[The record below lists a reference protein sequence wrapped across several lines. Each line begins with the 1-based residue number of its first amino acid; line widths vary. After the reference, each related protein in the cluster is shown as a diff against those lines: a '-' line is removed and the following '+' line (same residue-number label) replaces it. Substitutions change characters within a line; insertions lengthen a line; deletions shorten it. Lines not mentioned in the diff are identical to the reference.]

1 MRKLLLFAVAVA
13 VLALAPPAMAD
24 PKPDHFTFETLSSRA
39 DTVRGGDTLVA
50 VNVPSS
56 LKLKKVKILLGGT
69 YVTSKFSSDPD
80 DPNRLVALLDGLALG
95 ENTLVA
101 DSNGEGKGR
110 PHDELVLVN
119 HGSSLEKV
127 RFCPIERFRSG

>member
-39 DTVRGGDTLVA
+39 DTVSGGDTLVA

-69 YVTSKFSSDPD
+69 NVTSKFSSDPD

-95 ENTLVA
+95 DEHP
-101 DSNGEGKGR
+101 GR
-110 PHDELVLVN
+110 R
-119 HGSSLEKV
+119 LE
-127 RFCPIERFRSG
+127 RRGQGPPP